1 MIQLNRPGLKDFRR
15 PRNDLL
21 KSGPK
26 IIIGQCCGHREDA

>member
-1 MIQLNRPGLKDFRR
+1 MIQLNSGLKDFRR

-26 IIIGQCCGHREDA
+26 IIIGQCCGHREHA